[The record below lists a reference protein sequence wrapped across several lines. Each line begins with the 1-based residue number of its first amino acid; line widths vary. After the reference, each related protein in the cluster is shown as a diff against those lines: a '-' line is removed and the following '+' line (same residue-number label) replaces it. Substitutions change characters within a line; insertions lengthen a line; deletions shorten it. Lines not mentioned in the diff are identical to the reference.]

1 MKALVQDGAQD
12 SHKFIKWVVACQV
25 LEARLV
31 NLVKTVKLTPLSD
44 PDHELLGPKMV
55 EVPETET
62 LPSARMD
69 SLLDI
74 SPEAPLELCQKL
86 RELVSCYHEAFG
98 FDDHLGKPQVG
109 VKIDVVLGTHP
120 ISQSQP

>member
-31 NLVKTVKLTPLSD
+31 NPVKTIKLTPLSD
-44 PDHELLGPKMV
+44 LDPELLGPKMV

-69 SLLDI
+69 DLLDI
-74 SPEAPLELCQKL
+74 SPEAPPELHWKL
-86 RELVSCYHEAFG
+86 RELVGCYQEAFG
-98 FDDHLGKPQVG
+98 FDNCLGNPQVE
-109 VKIDVVLGTHP
+109 VK
-120 ISQSQP
+120 